1 MRKGEKS
8 EEVREQLYADLS
20 DTEKYMVTLMEV
32 PDAAA
37 KIDAMLFRSVFTNR
51 FEDLSDAVRTLNS
64 ACDELRSSDK
74 LRKLMAMI
82 LTVVNQI
89 NTGGEGSM
97 AIGFNLDALLKL
109 NEVGLIFVV
118 RLFCYAVRM
127 SFYVL
132 TLTTCLSL

>member
-1 MRKGEKS
+1 MKKGEKS

-32 PDAAA
+32 PEAAA

-51 FEDLSDAVRTLNS
+51 FEELSDAVRALNL
-64 ACDELRSSDK
+64 ACDELRSSEK

-89 NTGGEGSM
+89 NTGGEGNM

-109 NEVGLIFVV
+109 NEVSLIFVV
-118 RLFCYAVRM
+118 
-127 SFYVL
+127 
-132 TLTTCLSL
+132 TLLSRHPVFLSLC

>member
-1 MRKGEKS
+1 MKKGEKS
-8 EEVREQLYADLS
+8 EELREQLYADLS

-32 PDAAA
+32 PEAAA

-51 FEDLSDAVRTLNS
+51 FEELSDAVRALNL
-64 ACDELRSSDK
+64 ACDELRSSEK

-89 NTGGEGSM
+89 NTGGEGNM

-109 NEVGLIFVV
+109 NEVSLIFVV
-118 RLFCYAVRM
+118 
-127 SFYVL
+127 
-132 TLTTCLSL
+132 TLLSRHPVFLSLC